1 MVWLFEYDFWGSI
14 RDNGV

>member
-1 MVWLFEYDFWGSI
+1 MVWLFEYDFWGYI